1 MVAKQEPPKK
11 KDVYFT
17 IRRVGDVWDVE
28 GALDTQD
35 MKDVLDIIM
44 ILMTNS
50 VRVALTVTDVTRS
63 LKPMEKALTAQL
75 KDIIKA
81 EARDYREEKRKAEA
95 AQAKALIP
103 DDAPSKE
110 VSDEQAS
117 EPTGQ
122 EATANTSQEER

>member
-1 MVAKQEPPKK
+1 MVAKPEQKK

-17 IRRVGDVWDVE
+17 IRRVGDVWNVE

-50 VRVALTVTDVTRS
+50 VRVALTITDVTRS

-81 EARDYREEKRKAEA
+81 EAREYREEKRKADVA
-95 AQAKALIP
+95 HAKELLK
-103 DDAPSKE
+103 DTPSKE

-117 EPTGQ
+117 KPAGQ
-122 EATANTSQEER
+122 EATADTSQEQR